1 MSCLTRLLLLAAGL
15 VATAV
20 PAFAQEPSSAP
31 SAVGNSTEEKPVTLD
46 LPGEPVSAV
55 PFAGGT
61 LSVRAVDGEK
71 AVFFNEGEIARD
83 LSAQLLRQ
91 FNVGGAPVALYAMGA
106 NAESSAPCNG
116 FLVIVWR
123 DPGGTVRGGTPP
135 FICGTDEPAVTRDAL
150 YFFSDEIAPGQINPM
165 VRWTAK
171 GGFAIAADLAFAP
184 VPGSGWD
191 QLSDRGLSVRQLM
204 ENAAVYGQASTTL
217 GDQLFG
223 VVQALENGE
232 RVANPEPGVH
242 VAQGCAPNQCDQV
255 QALGVVDG
263 VHQGTFFAARVNGEV
278 ARVWPDL
285 EKWPPRA
292 REIFERFKAGEDVLA
307 ATPPLQKSENEP
319 TGDDVTAKPD
329 VAEADQQV
337 LRPPAPADGEPA
349 SKTGQA
355 Q

>member
-55 PFAGGT
+55 SFAGGT

-123 DPGGTVRGGTPP
+123 DPLGTVRGGTPP
-135 FICGTDEPAVTRDAL
+135 FICGTEEPAVTSDAL
-150 YFFSDEIAPGQINPM
+150 YFFSDTIAPGQVNPM
-165 VRWTAK
+165 VRWTADK
-171 GGFAIAADLAFAP
+171 GFAIAADLAFAP

-191 QLSDRGLSVRQLM
+191 QLPDRGLSVRQLM
-204 ENAAVYGQASTTL
+204 ENAAVYGQASATL

-223 VVQALENGE
+223 VVQALENG
-232 RVANPEPGVH
+232 RTVVNPEPGVH

-255 QALGVVDG
+255 QALGIVDG
-263 VHQGTFFAARVNGEV
+263 VHQGTFFAARVGG
-278 ARVWPDL
+278 AIAKVWPDAA
-285 EKWPPRA
+285 KWPPRA

-307 ATPPLQKSENEP
+307 AIPPLQDKTNGQAGE
-319 TGDDVTAKPD
+319 KPA
-329 VAEADQQV
+329 AEAGDAGAD
-337 LRPPAPADGEPA
+337 RKPAGSAGEEKDPAPDK
-349 SKTGQA
+349 SQ
-355 Q
+355 